1 VKYFLSDEEGS
12 LKFLSLKEGTG
23 KLHCGYA
30 GAGPLGQSAL
40 CFL

>member
-1 VKYFLSDEEGS
+1 VKYFLSEEEGS

-30 GAGPLGQSAL
+30 IAGPAGQSAL